1 MRIRYDHNKYQRM
14 PVLTRNMKMKKNDT
28 ISDQSAADV
37 LMSLSNDSHGFV
49 ITDSVKLDRMNTEIS
64 SLKLIREFTANYN
77 TLKMLVD
84 VHTREMDRL
93 EIKITTLLSTI

>member
-1 MRIRYDHNKYQRM
+1 MTINKYQRM
-14 PVLTRNMKMKKNDT
+14 PVQTRNMKMKKNDT

-93 EIKITTLLSTI
+93 EIKITTLLSTIN